1 MRFPIITGGA
11 LAVVLA
17 LAGPLA
23 GAQESGLDA
32 AFKIRAGMGL
42 ASSDDH
48 LQPRTMGLGFELG
61 YAGTWGRFGAEAGY
75 QYKPG
80 NLYSTDPAAM
90 PVAKGAT
97 VDPATYVDTR
107 KNQVG
112 GLALRLSF
120 ERAVTEAWAWRA
132 GLQVG
137 GAKYR
142 QEYVGEVMDAA
153 MSYTDTY
160 NGIVT
165 RNTVAVSPYLGVRYT
180 LDAEQALELNLVD
193 TTYTSGNYVHVAGSM
208 KGSMSGNTAL
218 DYIATRKHAIPTLEF
233 GYVLRF

>member
-75 QYKPG
+75 QYKPPIRRPCPWPREPPWIPP
-80 NLYSTDPAAM
+80 LMLIPAR
-90 PVAKGAT
+90 
-97 VDPATYVDTR
+97 TR
-107 KNQVG
+107 
-112 GLALRLSF
+112 
-120 ERAVTEAWAWRA
+120 W
-132 GLQVG
+132 
-137 GAKYR
+137 
-142 QEYVGEVMDAA
+142 
-153 MSYTDTY
+153 
-160 NGIVT
+160 
-165 RNTVAVSPYLGVRYT
+165 AVSP
-180 LDAEQALELNLVD
+180 
-193 TTYTSGNYVHVAGSM
+193 
-208 KGSMSGNTAL
+208 
-218 DYIATRKHAIPTLEF
+218 
-233 GYVLRF
+233 